1 MNFSDDFKDKVVVI
15 TGAAGGLGK
24 QAAIQYAAAGAKV
37 IIGDLKIEQGEKT
50 TALIN
55 ESGTGAARFIRLDVT
70 DTASVDHLFQAA
82 KDIFGTVDI
91 LVNSAGISGQGFK
104 PFGKIDLES
113 WDLAYE
119 VNVKGIVNCC
129 KAALDIFMP
138 KKAGKIVN
146 VSSVSGRKPTPGLVH
161 YAASKAAVNNLS
173 QTLAQEVARF
183 NINVN
188 VVCPGWIW
196 TPIYNESESVKQ
208 LAKKLGKTPREFFL
222 DMVDRYCPLKREQT
236 EEDIANVILFLSSE
250 AARNITGQAINVD
263 GGSVMS

>member
-1 MNFSDDFKDKVVVI
+1 MNFSDEFKDKSVVI

-24 QAAIQYAAAGAKV
+24 QTAIQYAAAGAKIV
-37 IIGDLKIEQGEKT
+37 IGDLKIEQGQE
-50 TALIN
+50 TAALMN
-55 ESGTGAARFIRLDVT
+55 ASHPDCARFIHLDVT
-70 DTASVDHLFQAA
+70 DRESVDALFKEAQET
-82 KDIFGTVDI
+82 FGTVDI

-104 PFGKIDLES
+104 PFGRIDLES

-129 KAALDIFMP
+129 KAALDIFVP

-146 VSSVSGRKPTPGLVH
+146 VSSVSGRKPTPGLIH

-196 TPIYNESESVKQ
+196 TPIYDESEPVKQ
-208 LAKKLGKTPREFFL
+208 MAQKLGKTPREFFL